1 MGLHPTVPCEINQIT
16 KNKQTIEMA
25 SSTASSSGPKASP
38 IPEGTQVSLM
48 IPWLGLWVT
57 EGKVFHEFRS
67 LGWGWVLKVD
77 LVTVEAGKRPHQK
90 AFIHLKDWNEEHM
103 HYLEFL
109 SQDPIKEVTGD
120 RFRMKYPEVKVFYK
134 KDADYYWKVRMST
147 WKPRE
152 ASVGGRKPEMVNFG
166 GGASAPK
173 GLSASAEEYR
183 PVSPA
188 NQFSVLEVEPLEDSD
203 AGYE

>member
-1 MGLHPTVPCEINQIT
+1 
-16 KNKQTIEMA
+16 
-25 SSTASSSGPKASP
+25 
-38 IPEGTQVSLM
+38 M
-48 IPWLGLWVT
+48 IPWLELWVT

-120 RFRMKYPEVKVFYK
+120 RFRMKYPEVKVFYDK
-134 KDADYYWKVRMST
+134 L
-147 WKPRE
+147 
-152 ASVGGRKPEMVNFG
+152 GF
-166 GGASAPK
+166 
-173 GLSASAEEYR
+173 
-183 PVSPA
+183 
-188 NQFSVLEVEPLEDSD
+188 
-203 AGYE
+203 